1 MDTTIAN
8 NLLWI
13 GLLVVML
20 AIVAIAGLRAQ
31 RNVKR
36 VAQSSLGRLSEV
48 RCSKCGNQ
56 MEEGFVAIGGMNW
69 RSFGSPLRKTTGSG
83 EKLKNTGADQISSVF
98 SLGIPE
104 NRAFRCNNCHLVL
117 VDHSQ
122 LYVFKK

>member
-1 MDTTIAN
+1 MDTTVAN

-13 GLLVVML
+13 GVLVVML
-20 AIVAIAGLRAQ
+20 AVVAIAGLRAQ

-36 VAQSSLGRLSEV
+36 VAQSSLGRLPEA

-56 MEEGFVAIGGMNW
+56 MEEGFVAIGGMSW
-69 RSFGSPLRKTTGSG
+69 RPFGSPLRKTTGSG

-104 NRAFRCNNCHLVL
+104 NRAFRCNNCLLVL